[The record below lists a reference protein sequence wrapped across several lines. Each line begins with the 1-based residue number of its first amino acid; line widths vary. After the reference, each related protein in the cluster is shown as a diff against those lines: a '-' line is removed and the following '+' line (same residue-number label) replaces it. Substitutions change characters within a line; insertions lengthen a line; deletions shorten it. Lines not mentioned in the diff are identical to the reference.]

1 MSDCVAFLNAEIQRL
16 NEQIKSMSEE
26 LQKLTTDR
34 ELLLKTRRYFS
45 EREDRHQPALFPD
58 EETKLMSDIHVVN
71 GMKVSEALLTI
82 VHRHGRME
90 TSYARAVLLGA
101 GIITNDKPG
110 HRRIWSTLNRLKAD
124 GKVQHTE
131 SGVYEQPQHEDISDE
146 RSDTYADKSTDDLGN
161 LIVRDSEPELSGSQP
176 T

>member
-1 MSDCVAFLNAEIQRL
+1 MSDCVAFLDAEIQHL
-16 NEQIKSMSEE
+16 NEQIRGTSQE
-26 LQKLTTDR
+26 LKRLTTDR
-34 ELLLKTRRYFS
+34 ELLLNTRRYFL
-45 EREDRHQPALFPD
+45 EREDRQQPALFPD
-58 EETKLMSDIHVVN
+58 EETRLMSDIHVVN

-110 HRRIWSTLNRLKAD
+110 HRRIWSTLNRLKTE

-131 SGVYEQPQHEDISDE
+131 SGVYEQPQHEDVSHDP
-146 RSDTYADKSTDDLGN
+146 SDTHADESTDNQGGLIARDSDLG
-161 LIVRDSEPELSGSQP
+161 LQSSRP